1 MAAGRPA
8 PVGPRAP
15 GGTVPVR
22 LVDDDLANSLANGGR
37 LDILLSA
44 AEFATN
50 REVDPDGA
58 VGRALCL
65 AIDPDLL
72 ITVNAMTGGYVVSDS
87 PDGAAQLP
95 GTPTHPGTGQAAA
108 SSWLDRLRTLVHR
121 TCVTPLPLPKP
132 TWMLC
137 SGLMIRG

>member
-50 REVDPDGA
+50 RK
-58 VGRALCL
+58 
-65 AIDPDLL
+65 
-72 ITVNAMTGGYVVSDS
+72 S
-87 PDGAAQLP
+87 
-95 GTPTHPGTGQAAA
+95 TPTAPSAERCAWPSTQIY
-108 SSWLDRLRTLVHR
+108 SSPSMR
-121 TCVTPLPLPKP
+121 
-132 TWMLC
+132 
-137 SGLMIRG
+137 